1 MNPNALACIDEDR
14 RDLARSAG
22 LNGIDYVEVE
32 TRDGNGKPLPRPLLH
47 LYFLARAPRVKA
59 ANIVVSGGRRVTDI
73 AVSGQPEFCPAD
85 DPRKDDCLR
94 VWLNKP
100 GDASTYTVCLVDA
113 DEKGRPLPA
122 PDDQPGGLPYRALP
136 GFDPRYS
143 CIDFSFTA
151 DCHSDLDCGL
161 GPVCPP
167 ETRPAPEINY
177 LAKDYDSFRQLVLDR
192 LALLMPDWQERHAPD
207 LGITLVELLAYVG
220 DSLSYY
226 QDSVATEAYLDTA
239 RHRIS
244 VRRHARLV
252 DYSMHEGCNARAW
265 VAVSC
270 GQESYK
276 LEDLESVFF
285 VTNLAAAHIPLG
297 RVLDRETL
305 DAVQEVAYE
314 VFRPVGKGSRTL
326 YQAHNEI
333 FFYTWGNT
341 ECCLP
346 AGATSAALDDLGPAK
361 KTPHDT
367 VEQTSGYDAKPIQ
380 GQDAAGQDAPQ
391 RATHLAPGDIL
402 IFEEVRGPRSG
413 LEADADP
420 RHRHAVRLTS
430 VKPVVDP
437 VNGRPV
443 LEIEW
448 GPEDALPFPLCI
460 SSIGPAL
467 DCCPLDKISVARG
480 NVLLVDHGQRVTEP
494 DPLRVPVEHEQ
505 IVVCEDVGRPAR
517 LKMPRPRFNPRLDG
531 HPVTHAAG
539 LPPDEPD
546 RITSAAEWM
555 RQDPRQAMPTVV
567 LTEEAPNAGRA
578 WEARRDLL
586 ASGPD
591 DPHLVVEIDDDGLAH
606 LRFGDDDTG
615 AAPQP
620 GASLIAAYRVGNGAA
635 GNVGAETIVHL
646 GLDGRTES
654 GVELFP
660 RNPLPAIGGVEPE
673 SAAEVKLFAPFAFR
687 RRLAR
692 AIIASDYAT
701 LAQRHRRVQAASGE
715 LRWTGSWY
723 EARVALD
730 PLGTDEADDEL
741 IAEVTEL
748 LRPYRRIGHDLAVT
762 PARYVPLRLE
772 LIVCVKPGYLRGH
785 VKAAL
790 IDLFSTRM
798 LPDGRL
804 GLFHPD
810 NLSFG
815 NPIYLSKL
823 VAAVMQVEGVETAY
837 VDHIRRLDIPGD
849 REDEQVRQTGVLPLA
864 PFEVP
869 RLDND
874 PARPESGMLVLTL
887 KGGR

>member
-32 TRDGNGKPLPRPLLH
+32 TRDENGKPLPRPLLH
-47 LYFLARAPRVKA
+47 FYFLARAPRVKA
-59 ANIVVSGGRRVTDI
+59 ANIVISGGRRVTDI
-73 AVSGQPEFCPAD
+73 AVAGEPEFCPAE
-85 DPRKDDCLR
+85 DPRKDDCMR

-100 GDASTYTVCLVDA
+100 GDASTYTVCLVDV
-113 DEKGRPLPA
+113 DEKGRPIPA
-122 PDDQPGGLPYRALP
+122 PDDQPGGLPYRVLP
-136 GFDPRYS
+136 GFDPRYA
-143 CIDFSFTA
+143 CIDFTFAA
-151 DCHSDLDCGL
+151 DCRSDLDCGL

-177 LAKDYDSFRQLVLDR
+177 LAKDYDSFRQLILDR
-192 LALLMPDWQERHAPD
+192 LAILMPDWQERHAPD

-226 QDSVATEAYLDTA
+226 QDAVATEAYLDTA
-239 RHRIS
+239 RRRIS

-252 DYSMHEGCNARAW
+252 DYIMHEGCNARAW
-265 VAVSC
+265 VAVHC

-276 LEDLESVFF
+276 LEDVESVFF
-285 VTNLAAAHIPLG
+285 VTSLAAAHIPPG
-297 RVLDRETL
+297 RVLDQETL

-314 VFRPVGKGSRTL
+314 VFRPVGKGSMTL
-326 YQAHNEI
+326 YKAHNEI
-333 FFYTWGNT
+333 SFYTWGDT

-346 AGATSAALDDLGPAK
+346 RGATSATLDDLGSAKETPADPDQK
-361 KTPHDT
+361 PLD
-367 VEQTSGYDAKPIQ
+367 YDGKPTQ
-380 GQDAAGQDAPQ
+380 GQDGTGKDAPR
-391 RATHLAPGDIL
+391 RATHLEPGDIL
-402 IFEEVRGPRSG
+402 ILEEVCGPRSG

-443 LEIEW
+443 VEIEW
-448 GPEDALPFPLCI
+448 GQEDALPFPVCI
-460 SSIGPAL
+460 SSVGPAA
-467 DCCPLDKISVARG
+467 DCCPLENISVARG
-480 NVLLVDHGQRVTEP
+480 NVLLVDHGQRVTEQ
-494 DPLRVPVEHEQ
+494 DPLQVSVEHEP
-505 IVVCEDVGRPAR
+505 IVVCEDVGRPVK
-517 LKMPRPRFNPRLDG
+517 LEMPHPRFNPRLDG

-539 LPPDEPD
+539 LPPDEPG
-546 RITSAAEWM
+546 RQASAAEWM
-555 RQDPRQAMPTVV
+555 RQDPRQAMPAVA
-567 LTEEAPNAGRA
+567 LTEEAPDAGRI

-591 DPHLVVEIDDDGLAH
+591 DRVFVVEIDDDGSAW
-606 LRFGDDDTG
+606 LRFGDGVMG
-615 AAPQP
+615 AAPRP
-620 GASLIAAYRVGNGAA
+620 GATLTATYRVGSGAA

-646 GLDGRTES
+646 GLDGKTES
-654 GVELFP
+654 GVELVA
-660 RNPLPAIGGVEPE
+660 RNPLPATGGVGAEP
-673 SAAEVKLFAPFAFR
+673 AAEVKLFAPFAFR
-687 RRLAR
+687 RQLAR

-730 PLGTDEADDEL
+730 PLGTDEVNDEL

-772 LIVCVKPGYLRGH
+772 MVVCVKPGYLRGH

-790 IDLFSTRM
+790 LDLFSSRA

-823 VAAVMQVEGVETAY
+823 LAAVMQVEGVETAY
-837 VDHIRRLDIPGD
+837 LDHIRRLDVPGD
-849 REDEQVRQTGVLPLA
+849 REDEQARQTGVLPLA

-874 PARPESGMLVLTL
+874 PAQPENGTLVLTL